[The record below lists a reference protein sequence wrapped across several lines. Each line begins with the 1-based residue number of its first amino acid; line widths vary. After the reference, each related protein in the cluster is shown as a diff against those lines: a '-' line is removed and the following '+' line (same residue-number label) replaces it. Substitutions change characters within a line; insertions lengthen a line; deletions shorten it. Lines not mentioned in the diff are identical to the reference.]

1 MVTFC
6 VSLRGMRNRQWLWIA
21 GCALVAIL
29 GYWLAG
35 TTVPHKTTREKS
47 ASQAVPKSGSSWV
60 DEPAPKFRRAE
71 RPPAS
76 PGDPEAEMLGALEG
90 QRVLVFKDQSALENF
105 LKRMGKGIRL
115 LGRLDAL
122 NALRVGFSDYAEL
135 AALLDGDEELSFV
148 FPVNT
153 PPLPEG
159 SVQPGA
165 VALGNQLLEWL
176 GITGDH
182 SNAGAGVRIAIL
194 DTGVASHPAFQSL
207 IRSINL
213 VDFPSDLSA
222 LNGHGTAVASLI
234 IGNGQLTPGVAPGA
248 EIISIRVA
256 DDFGQSNTFLLAQG
270 IIAAVDAGARL
281 INISM
286 GGLGESAL
294 LKNAV
299 AYAQERGALI
309 FAAAGNNGIDQV
321 YQPAASDGVIAVG
334 SVDASG
340 NHLAFSNSG
349 SEIDISAPGYAV
361 NAAWPGDQAAG
372 VTGTSF
378 STPIVV
384 GAVAHVM
391 TEAGPGTLTPWQ
403 AWQLL
408 SSNLKDGGEAGKDP
422 FLGAGMPDIGMALN
436 TGNSGIYDAA
446 VASQRILPPDA
457 ANPYG
462 QMEILIQNRGT
473 EKLINTA
480 IKISTGGSATT
491 HNITTL
497 APNSVTTVRVPITRP
512 PTAGTAQLQVESR
525 VSLSGGLIDVKPSN
539 DRRIETYAPAGSP

>member
-1 MVTFC
+1 MK
-6 VSLRGMRNRQWLWIA
+6 SRLWLWLL
-21 GCALVAIL
+21 GFALVAIF

-35 TTVPHKTTREKS
+35 TAVPEKTARENPAPQS
-47 ASQAVPKSGSSWV
+47 ASQRERASL
-60 DEPAPKFRRAE
+60 DDPAPKFRRAE
-71 RPPAS
+71 RPP
-76 PGDPEAEMLGALEG
+76 PDHGDPEAQMLGALEG
-90 QRVLVFKDQSALENF
+90 QRVLVFKDQAALQRFME
-105 LKRMGKGIRL
+105 KMGKGIRL
-115 LGRLDAL
+115 IGRLDAL
-122 NALRVGFSDYAEL
+122 NALCVGFSDYADL

-148 FPVNT
+148 FPVTT
-153 PPLPEG
+153 PPLPDG
-159 SVQPGA
+159 SVQSGA

-182 SNAGAGVRIAIL
+182 STAGAGVRIAIL

-213 VDFPSDLSA
+213 VDFPADPAA

-256 DDFGQSNTFLLAQG
+256 DDFGQSNTFLLARG
-270 IIAAVDAGARL
+270 IIAAVDAGAKL

-294 LKNAV
+294 LKNAI
-299 AYAQERGALI
+299 AYARERGALI
-309 FAAAGNNGIDQV
+309 FAAAGNKGIDQV

-334 SVDASG
+334 SVDADG

-349 SEIDISAPGYAV
+349 SEIAISAPGYAV
-361 NAAWPGDQAAG
+361 NAAIPGGQVAA

-384 GAVAHVM
+384 GAVAHLM
-391 TEAGPGTLTPWQ
+391 TEAGDGNLTSWQ

-408 SSNLKDGGEAGKDP
+408 ASNLKDGGMAGTDP

-436 TGNSGIYDAA
+436 AGTPGIYDAA
-446 VASQRILPPDA
+446 VASQRILPPDP

-462 QMEILIQNRGT
+462 QVEILIQNRGT
-473 EKLINTA
+473 ENLINTA
-480 IKISTGGSATT
+480 VRVSTGGMVTT
-491 HNITTL
+491 NNITTL
-497 APNSVTTVRVPITRP
+497 APNAVTTVRVPINRP
-512 PTAGTAQLQVESR
+512 PTSGTAELQVDAG
-525 VSLSGGLIDVKPSN
+525 VAISGGLIDAKPSN
-539 DRRIETYAPAGSP
+539 DRKIETYAPAGTP